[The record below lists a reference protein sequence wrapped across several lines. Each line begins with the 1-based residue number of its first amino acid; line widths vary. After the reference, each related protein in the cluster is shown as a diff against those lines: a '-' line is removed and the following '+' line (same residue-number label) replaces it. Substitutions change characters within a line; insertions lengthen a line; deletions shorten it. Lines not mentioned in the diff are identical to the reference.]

1 MKAKTQTERRPMT
14 LNKEII
20 ERFLQNT
27 STNDERRAVETWYF
41 SFENNL
47 DGISHK
53 PENEQ
58 INLENELYLKIKQKI
73 QPLEITTK
81 RPFAWQWYLGSAAA
95 ILLVFFGLWTYN
107 QSAKNIEIA
116 NGVPFSGWAKYE
128 NTSAKILKIT
138 LPDGSTA
145 VLQPKTKIEYNQS
158 DIATREVNLT
168 GEAFFDVKRNEARPF
183 IIHTGK
189 MTTKVLGTSF
199 VIKAYPNMKKS
210 EVSVVSGKVTVYEND
225 ADNKKDNGVILTPN
239 LKVTFFD
246 EEKHFIKSLVE
257 SPEVLQTIKKESFS
271 FDFQSVPLV
280 EVLKTLEKTY
290 GIEMVLE
297 NESLGRCT
305 LTGDLEGMPMFTK
318 LDIIA
323 RSLNATYQIKGTSIL
338 VNGRGCE

>member
-1 MKAKTQTERRPMT
+1 MI

-27 STNDERRAVETWYF
+27 STDEERQAVETWYF
-41 SFENNL
+41 SFEHNL
-47 DGISHK
+47 DGISQM

-58 INLENELYLKIKQKI
+58 IVLESELYLKIKRKI
-73 QPLEITTK
+73 QPFEVIQKKTIS
-81 RPFAWQWYLGSAAA
+81 WSWYLGSAVA
-95 ILLVFFGLWTYN
+95 ILLLFFGLWTYN
-107 QSAKNIEIA
+107 KTSKNIQTA
-116 NGVPFSGWAKYE
+116 NGIPFSGWAKYE
-128 NTSAKILKIT
+128 NISTKELKIT
-138 LPDGSTA
+138 LPDGSTV
-145 VLQPKTKIEYNQS
+145 VLQPKTQLDYNQS
-158 DIATREVNLT
+158 DIAIREVNLT

-199 VIKAYPNMKKS
+199 TIKAFPNMKKS
-210 EVSVVSGKVTVYEND
+210 EVSVVSGKVTVYEKD
-225 ADNKKDNGVILTPN
+225 ADDKKDNGVILTPN
-239 LKVTFFD
+239 LKVTYFD
-246 EEKHFIKSLVE
+246 EEEHFIKGLVE
-257 SPEVLQTIKKESFS
+257 KPEVLQTIKKESFS
-271 FDFQSVPLV
+271 FNFQNIPLV

-297 NESLGRCT
+297 NESLGHCT